1 MVHLEKSSYY
11 HDMMNQLRQQYL
23 RTTVTVRDFLKGE
36 TGASMVEYGLLVA
49 LIAIVAVVSVVLFG
63 DALAAQFQ
71 DSADS
76 MIAAT

>member
-11 HDMMNQLRQQYL
+11 HNMMNQLRQQYL

-49 LIAIVAVVSVVLFG
+49 LIAVVAIVSVVLFG
-63 DALAAQFQ
+63 NTVAAQWQ

-76 MIAAT
+76 IINA

>member
-1 MVHLEKSSYY
+1 MISRLK
-11 HDMMNQLRQQYL
+11 QQFVV
-23 RTTVTVRDFLKGE
+23 TSTTVRDILNGE

-76 MIAAT
+76 MITAT

>member
-1 MVHLEKSSYY
+1 MINRLK
-11 HDMMNQLRQQYL
+11 QQFVG
-23 RTTVTVRDFLKGE
+23 TSTTVRDILNGE

>member
-1 MVHLEKSSYY
+1 MINRLK
-11 HDMMNQLRQQYL
+11 QQFVG
-23 RTTVTVRDFLKGE
+23 TSTTVRDILNGE

-49 LIAIVAVVSVVLFG
+49 LIAIVAVLSVVLFG